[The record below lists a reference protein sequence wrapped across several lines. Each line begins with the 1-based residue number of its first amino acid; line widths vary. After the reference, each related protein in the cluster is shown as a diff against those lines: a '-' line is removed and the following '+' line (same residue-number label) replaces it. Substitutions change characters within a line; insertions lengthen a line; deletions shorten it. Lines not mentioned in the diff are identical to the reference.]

1 MDYQVI
7 LQFRGDSMSDY
18 DTMVSLEN
26 ELAEHLGDN
35 ADVDGHDSGSGE
47 TNVFIQTSDLE
58 NTLKTA
64 KAVLE
69 SSHLLDRVTVAYRRL
84 HDEIYTVDWP
94 DGFVGH
100 FHRKPDPEGS
110 LADHP
115 RTDLNQALTPRSR
128 SDHLHHHTQGD
139 IELFG
144 ARSPR
149 RVTRRGPCGTILTPL
164 SPRRSP
170 SPPHP
175 GRYRTVRCL

>member
-1 MDYQVI
+1 
-7 LQFRGDSMSDY
+7 MSDY

-94 DGFVGH
+94 DGFEGIFIKKSPQGH
-100 FHRKPDPEGS
+100 SQRTLRNDPHAS
-110 LADHP
+110 VTTPIAF
-115 RTDLNQALTPRSR
+115 TTTPRAISNCSVLVR
-128 SDHLHHHTQGD
+128 SLLSISKASAALMSGSA
-139 IELFG
+139 
-144 ARSPR
+144 ARLVS
-149 RVTRRGPCGTILTPL
+149 
-164 SPRRSP
+164 SSSRRSMF
-170 SPPHP
+170 SS
-175 GRYRTVRCL
+175 TLA